1 MTSKTLLQTLAQTG
15 MSPAEVLTEANA
27 KLCASNE
34 AGMFVTVWMGALEIS
49 TGRFVYAN
57 AGHNAPLLSR
67 SGGAFEFLKARPGFV
82 LAGMEGVR
90 YRQQETTLQPGDLLY
105 LYTDGVTEA
114 ADPADRLYGEE
125 RLKETLDR
133 SGPGDLKALLH
144 GVKADIE
151 AFASGAEQ
159 SDRRGQGMKQLRVA
173 ARRDRLD
180 DVLAFIEEELL
191 AAGCPAK
198 ARMQWALAAE
208 EVFVNI
214 ADYAYGSGSGEAI
227 VSMDI
232 SGNPPVATVVF
243 SDGGAP
249 HDPLEKPDPDVTMP
263 AADREIGG
271 LGIFL
276 IKKSVDEVRYR
287 REDGKNVLTLTKAL
301 G

>member
-1 MTSKTLLQTLAQTG
+1 
-15 MSPAEVLTEANA
+15 MSPAEVIKSATRSSAQA
-27 KLCASNE
+27 TS
-34 AGMFVTVWMGALEIS
+34 GMFVTVWMGALEIS

-57 AGHNAPLLSR
+57 AVHNAPLLSR
-67 SGGAFEFLKARPGFV
+67 SGGAFEFPQGQ
-82 LAGMEGVR
+82 AGLRGWR
-90 YRQQETTLQPGDLLY
+90 DGRRALRQQETTLQPGDLLY

-114 ADPADRLYGEE
+114 ADPADQLYGEE
-125 RLKETLDR
+125 RLKETLDH

-159 SDRRGQGMKQLRVA
+159 SDDITMLALRVDRRGQGMKQLRVA

-198 ARMQWALAAE
+198 TRMQWALAAE

-214 ADYAYGSGSGEAI
+214 ADYAYGGGSGEATI
-227 VSMDI
+227 SMDI

-263 AADREIGG
+263 AEDREIGG

-276 IKKSVDEVRYR
+276 IKKSVDAVRYR